1 MPPDGNNNFPSRQ
14 AAIEG
19 GLLVDVSQAA
29 RALGLEMS
37 VALALPLAHE
47 LEPSSFLARYGL
59 AFDDRVENLLKIL
72 HLYVNEVSNPD
83 RVIFP
88 ITLTKGPLI
97 REELI
102 EVLALVERDEQ
113 GRRIVT
119 LMKPKGE

>member
-1 MPPDGNNNFPSRQ
+1 MPPDGKNNFPSRT

-19 GLLVDVSQAA
+19 GLLVDVSDAA
-29 RALGLEMS
+29 RALGMEMS

-47 LEPSSFLARYGL
+47 LEPSNFLARYGL
-59 AFDDRVENLLKIL
+59 AFDDRVENLLKVL
-72 HLYVNEVSNPD
+72 HLYVNDVANPD

-113 GRRIVT
+113 GRRTVT